1 MAELRKSQSY
11 MRNIVLYGGD
21 KPIKHL
27 STSSSNL
34 SSVSLH
40 TIQSS
45 SQQPSSH
52 TQLPVYSFQ
61 FPLRNEKMIF
71 VESKFKFSSVSSIR
85 FFFTA
90 RRKSQNDPN
99 LKKKVYSNRTFNFF
113 YKTPP
118 KKTICIVL
126 FLDQEANF
134 LNIKTE
140 KKKISRLSF
149 LVKKLWPRGS
159 YPAKNH
165 EHVWPVDVQ
174 PRGLGTSQNIT
185 GHHNLCLTARSLAL
199 VRRSDLHDKIDFPLN
214 SIRRCGHSTWFFF
227 LELGRSAC
235 KGPGELWMLT
245 EDAVIAGNMHEV
257 IRNAMHEN
265 GTAMSEPQRNHLQP
279 LQSQKD
285 NLRERTQSVST
296 YTNKSDL
303 CDIRRVRCESL
314 PSSSRSRTS
323 SEGSS
328 IPGPSSTKVY
338 NHHHPGSCSNHLN
351 ILSPGD
357 NHISQHPLS
366 SALLAEAAAA
376 AQHGVGSNNLLSP
389 RPQSMY
395 NSSSLSSA
403 SCSPPH
409 HAVHQ
414 PHSHSWFSPGSSES
428 MGSKSSQ
435 DEGEDRLP
443 RLFTP
448 ESSDH
453 NTYHQIGE
461 EMEEESSYVPIDGQG
476 NNRLCG
482 GSRSSSISHRDG
494 PVPPQSFQRPFPP
507 ATHSSIL
514 RKMFG
519 STGLKSP
526 DARHSSPQNDDYMAI
541 SPVSGMGTSSSSSI
555 GGSNNYLPM
564 EPGSSISRTLGRGS
578 DDSSSSY
585 LPMEPGGGGTSARVS
600 EDSNSYLPMNPPGMG
615 SSLSSPSGCYGG
627 PSWLPFTSSQFCSP
641 PHSAAHSRTSSLVED
656 MSNSGYLDMVPGGG
670 GGSSTGDTTPSYPRT
685 RDDGYL
691 DITPATPTPMAIP
704 CSPHT
709 DGDSFP
715 EMSPGSS
722 CSFTSGTPSSDHR
735 FHDLLPDKPGSGFSE
750 DDDSSYDRP
759 IRTNSVGSKPPDF
772 RSRKNSRLEAPPAE
786 PARVRA
792 FSVGSRVSLRPH
804 SGAASASARGGGH
817 GGYPGTPGGNTH
829 TNQAIME
836 FSPSI
841 KDRGK
846 QVKNKS
852 TSAPILGTSPISNS
866 WSGTTGQYF
875 KGYHQARSQERSKE
889 LMEIDFT
896 RNKSCDS
903 ISAEEKKKTG
913 SIESIKRTFTAHR
926 NRSNSKN
933 GKTSM
938 FDSMKRDKKK
948 SEGESSLGRGG
959 IEIPVGLQD
968 KDSYCHMNF
977 TKSPRRN
984 TLDNQSSLREVQN
997 NPGDGYLL
1005 MKPSATSLPSGN
1017 SDYLEMMGKD
1027 VVDSRHGGSSTDHY
1041 LEMSKL
1047 NNKLIN
1053 TSSLNSASTQD
1064 GYVEM
1069 SVGVKPG
1076 QQSDTFS
1083 DNLSS
1088 SSSFI
1093 GARQRRISNTL
1104 NPQSSHDL
1112 SSPVDEF
1119 MDGLDISSHSLDG
1132 DRSFKKREKK
1142 NSKRRSFKD
1151 SKRKKSDPINVM
1163 GKSYDG
1169 ETISETTK
1177 SKGTSP
1183 LSAFSNFLTRKNSSG
1198 TPPKNTPLSPTGS
1211 PLPKTNRGTPSP
1223 FSSLTRSKSRDSKA
1237 TADNKDILDALIN
1250 KEMTGIKYSNN
1261 CIEES
1266 SREAEE
1272 SMDVKQINTCTQSSI
1287 STSHKVPNTT
1297 EQLTRHSTPILRSNS
1312 KRNSENFESDL
1323 KPSESKQS
1331 KEDKLS
1337 SGLDEVDSSILKRL
1351 QNDLGEKQTL
1361 STSAYIS
1368 GECSTYVNITPGS
1381 NVKADTSGQ
1390 RKLQNA
1396 SQAEYMNLTPVG
1408 VKVSESLENEQ
1419 QQQHEY
1425 VNMCPGSKEI
1435 KLSNSLAAPRTP
1447 QSLSSSPRL
1456 SPSSR
1461 KSSTSSSLGISSAS
1475 ERSSSSERSPGK
1487 SPDTRRYSG
1496 SVMEDGDGESDYL
1509 MMSPGGQSSSKSPK
1523 TSPRLVIKRP
1533 EIPASLLAGR
1543 SDLTATRTDLS
1554 SGRSDLNAGR
1564 SDLTAKLERLNLSS
1578 GPANSTTMPSERC
1591 RNHSS
1596 PGAPEG
1602 SAVANENRVKKQ
1614 MSEPRGSA
1622 GQGNEGKAASA
1633 CSSPVSYSPPTS
1645 PTLGGSVSSVSS
1657 LSEGGLSSASS
1668 TCTVV
1673 NVGLIKREAAAGR
1686 ASDPSGGEDQRSVC
1700 SVGQQST
1707 STVASCGS
1715 NNSGDETGLNYVALD
1730 LGPARTQG
1738 IMPSP
1743 RSARRSTQP
1752 PTQEPIGEDQPLDYA
1767 QIDFTKSE
1775 GLRTTSLSREN
1786 RH

>member
-1 MAELRKSQSY
+1 MSLNRVRSSGSIRGTSSHGSLEPHQCDDIIKMGTLKKLKSPSLPHRNSSWMPPYDTPFQSTMKKKFFVLRKESGLDSPARLEYYDSERKFKNGHHAKRKINLGKCFSITKKKDPKNEHVIAINVDHDCICIAADTETDILEWLSLLIEQKKAA
-11 MRNIVLYGGD
+11 NGGD
-21 KPIKHL
+21 DN
-27 STSSSNL
+27 S
-34 SSVSLH
+34 
-40 TIQSS
+40 
-45 SQQPSSH
+45 
-52 TQLPVYSFQ
+52 
-61 FPLRNEKMIF
+61 
-71 VESKFKFSSVSSIR
+71 
-85 FFFTA
+85 A
-90 RRKSQNDPN
+90 
-99 LKKKVYSNRTFNFF
+99 
-113 YKTPP
+113 
-118 KKTICIVL
+118 
-126 FLDQEANF
+126 
-134 LNIKTE
+134 
-140 KKKISRLSF
+140 
-149 LVKKLWPRGS
+149 S
-159 YPAKNH
+159 Y

-199 VRRSDLHDKIDFPLN
+199 VRRSDLLDKIEFPLN

-265 GTAMSEPQRNHLQP
+265 GTAMTEPQRNHLQP
-279 LQSQKD
+279 QQPLGDK
-285 NLRERTQSVST
+285 LRERTQSMS
-296 YTNKSDL
+296 TNKNFDCKSNDL

-328 IPGPSSTKVY
+328 IPGPSSVKVY
-338 NHHHPGSCSNHLN
+338 NHHPGSCSNHLN

-357 NHISQHPLS
+357 NHASHHHPLS
-366 SALLAEAAAA
+366 SALLAEAAA
-376 AQHGVGSNNLLSP
+376 HGVCNNNSLTGP

-395 NSSSLSSA
+395 NSSSLSSS

-409 HAVHQ
+409 HAVQ
-414 PHSHSWFSPGSSES
+414 LTHSHSWFSPGSSES
-428 MGSKSSQ
+428 MESKSSMD
-435 DEGEDRLP
+435 DERLP
-443 RLFTP
+443 RSILTP

-453 NTYHQIGE
+453 NTYHQLD
-461 EMEEESSYVPIDGQG
+461 EMEEENSYVTIDGAG
-476 NNRLCG
+476 NNRCRG
-482 GSRSSSISHRDG
+482 GSLSGRDG
-494 PVPPQSFQRPFPP
+494 PIPPQSFQRPFPP
-507 ATHSSIL
+507 VTQNSIL
-514 RKMFG
+514 RKMLG
-519 STGLKSP
+519 PTGLRSP
-526 DARHSSPQNDDYMAI
+526 DARHSSPQNDDYMAM
-541 SPVSGMGTSSSSSI
+541 SPVSGMGTSSNSMSSSNYLTMEP
-555 GGSNNYLPM
+555 GSNISSAMGRISDDISSYLPM
-564 EPGSSISRTLGRGS
+564 EPGPGGGVTSASRGS
-578 DDSSSSY
+578 EDSSSSY
-585 LPMEPGGGGTSARVS
+585 LPM
-600 EDSNSYLPMNPPGMG
+600 NPPGLG
-615 SSLSSPSGCYGG
+615 SSLSSPSGCIYGGG
-627 PSWLPFTSSQFCSP
+627 PSWDPFSSSQLCSP

-656 MSNSGYLDMVPGGG
+656 MSNSGYLNMVPGGSG

-691 DITPATPTPMAIP
+691 DITPTPMAIP

-709 DGDSFP
+709 DGESFT

-735 FHDLLPDKPGSGFSE
+735 FHDLLVDKGFSE
-750 DDDSSYDRP
+750 DDDSSFDRP

-772 RSRKNSRLEAPPAE
+772 RSRKNS
-786 PARVRA
+786 
-792 FSVGSRVSLRPH
+792 
-804 SGAASASARGGGH
+804 
-817 GGYPGTPGGNTH
+817 
-829 TNQAIME
+829 
-836 FSPSI
+836 
-841 KDRGK
+841 
-846 QVKNKS
+846 
-852 TSAPILGTSPISNS
+852 APILGSSPISNS
-866 WSGTTGQYF
+866 WSGTAGQYF

-903 ISAEEKKKTG
+903 ISSDKKKNTG

-933 GKTSM
+933 GKTSV
-938 FDSMKRDKKK
+938 FDSIKRDKKK
-948 SEGESSLGRGG
+948 SEGESSLGRG
-959 IEIPVGLQD
+959 IEIPSGLTD
-968 KDSYCHMNF
+968 KDSYFQMNF

-984 TLDNQSSLREVQN
+984 TLDAQTSLSEVKN
-997 NPGDGYLL
+997 DSGGDGYLL

-1027 VVDSRHGGSSTDHY
+1027 VVDSRHVVGSSTDHY
-1041 LEMSKL
+1041 LEMSKS
-1047 NNKLIN
+1047 NNKLVN
-1053 TSSLNSASTQD
+1053 TSSLNSTSTQD

-1069 SVGVKPG
+1069 SIGVKPG
-1076 QQSDTFS
+1076 QQSDTFP
-1083 DNLSS
+1083 DNLSTPS
-1088 SSSFI
+1088 SLY
-1093 GARQRRISNTL
+1093 GARQRKISHTL

-1112 SSPVDEF
+1112 SSPIGEF
-1119 MDGLDISSHSLDG
+1119 MDGLDISSHSSDV
-1132 DRSFKKREKK
+1132 DKSKKREKK

-1151 SKRKKSDPINVM
+1151 SKRKKSDPINVS
-1163 GKSYDG
+1163 GRSYEG
-1169 ETISETTK
+1169 ESGSETTK

-1183 LSAFSNFLTRKNSSG
+1183 LYALSSFLTRKNSSG

-1211 PLPKTNRGTPSP
+1211 PLPKPNRGTPSP
-1223 FSSLTRSKSRDSKA
+1223 FSSLTRSKSRDSK
-1237 TADNKDILDALIN
+1237 TTDNKDILDALIN
-1250 KEMTGIKYSNN
+1250 KDMTGSKYSNN

-1266 SREAEE
+1266 NREAEE
-1272 SMDVKQINTCTQSSI
+1272 SMDVKQINISSQSSI
-1287 STSHKVPNTT
+1287 STPHKVPNTI

-1323 KPSESKQS
+1323 KPTESKQS
-1331 KEDKLS
+1331 KEEKSS
-1337 SGLDEVDSSILKRL
+1337 SGFEKLNASIDEIDGSLLKRL
-1351 QNDLGEKQTL
+1351 QNDLGEMSSL
-1361 STSAYIS
+1361 ANTSS
-1368 GECSTYVNITPGS
+1368 ESSTYVNITPGS

-1390 RKLQNA
+1390 RKVQNVGKG
-1396 SQAEYMNLTPVG
+1396 EYMNLTPVG
-1408 VKVSESLENEQ
+1408 VKVSESSENEQ

-1425 VNMCPGSKEI
+1425 VNMCPGSKDN
-1435 KLSNSLAAPRTP
+1435 KLGSSLSPRAP

-1461 KSSTSSSLGISSAS
+1461 KSSTSSSLGVSSAS

-1496 SVMEDGDGESDYL
+1496 SLFEDGDGESDYL
-1509 MMSPGGQSSSKSPK
+1509 MMSPGGQSSKSPK
-1523 TSPRLVIKRP
+1523 TSSPRLVTKRP

-1543 SDLTATRTDLS
+1543 PDLTATMSDLS
-1554 SGRSDLNAGR
+1554 SYPSDINAGPR

-1578 GPANSTTMPSERC
+1578 GSAASTTMPSERC

-1614 MSEPRGSA
+1614 MSEPRGS
-1622 GQGNEGKAASA
+1622 GCQSGGKAASA

-1673 NVGLIKREAAAGR
+1673 NVGLIKREAAAAATARGT
-1686 ASDPSGGEDQRSVC
+1686 SDPAGIAEDQRSVC

-1715 NNSGDETGLNYVALD
+1715 NNSGDEAGLNYVALD
-1730 LGPARTQG
+1730 LGPARIQG
-1738 IMPSP
+1738 CIPSP
-1743 RSARRSTQP
+1743 RTARRSTQP